1 MKINKEIRTI
11 LLNRLLFSLG
21 ILALIR
27 IGTFLPVPG
36 INHSDLAF
44 YIERHSTA
52 KNLIS
57 TFSGANTFVIGVFT
71 LNIFPYIN
79 ATIFVQLLLGFSP
92 KLAKLQKEGEFEGRR
107 SISRLTRVIT
117 LIWAVIQSIGVTLY
131 LRQILFDWNIV
142 LAAEITLWL
151 TTGAM
156 IVVWLSELIT
166 DYGLGNGTSL
176 LVYTNIISNLPN
188 LFQKLVLENSENF
201 TPLSITGVSL
211 LIFSALYGIVFL
223 QNGIRKIPLISSKQL
238 NQLANQDGINSYL
251 PLRLNQAGVM
261 PVILTTAFF
270 GNTKLYP

>member
-1 MKINKEIRTI
+1 MKINKQIKTI
-11 LLNRLLFSLG
+11 VLDRLLLSLG
-21 ILALIR
+21 ILSLIR

-44 YIERHSTA
+44 YIERHSVA

-92 KLAKLQKEGEFEGRR
+92 KLAKWQKEGDLSGRR
-107 SISRLTRVIT
+107 SITRLTRVIT
-117 LIWAVIQSIGVTLY
+117 LIWAIIQSVSVALY
-131 LRQILFDWNIV
+131 LRQVLFDWNLV
-142 LAAEITLWL
+142 LAIEIVLWL

-156 IVVWLSELIT
+156 IILWLSELIT

-188 LFQKLVLENSENF
+188 LFQKLVIENSESF
-201 TPLSITGVSL
+201 TSLSILQISV
-211 LIFSALYGIVFL
+211 LIFTSLYGIVFL
-223 QNGIRKIPLISSKQL
+223 QTGI
-238 NQLANQDGINSYL
+238 
-251 PLRLNQAGVM
+251 
-261 PVILTTAFF
+261 
-270 GNTKLYP
+270 